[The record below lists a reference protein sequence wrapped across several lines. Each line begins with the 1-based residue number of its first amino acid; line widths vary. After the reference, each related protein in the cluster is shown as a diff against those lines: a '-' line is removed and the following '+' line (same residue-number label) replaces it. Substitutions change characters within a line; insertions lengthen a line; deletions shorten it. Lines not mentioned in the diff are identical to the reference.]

1 MIWDKG
7 RDLWGINRLFCQLW
21 KRNRNRRVSAIM
33 QEHLRTNVCA
43 VLCYGLSMHCWTP
56 WLSGSVGFRLAQ
68 GEQPVEQD
76 TMSHHNG
83 KQACLADTRS
93 SAYLL
98 WSKCYA
104 SPTAEVWVRSPL
116 CLMTA
121 DCCCP
126 RCEPSRTVQMLQYPS
141 FPALV
146 GGGEGGMRQN
156 VCRFAASPWLFSS
169 PYLQFLVTVVAL
181 S

>member
-1 MIWDKG
+1 MLLLWSGTRISKTNFSVF

-33 QEHLRTNVCA
+33 QERLRTNVCA

-98 WSKCYA
+98 WSVTHHQLRRFGYVLLSQFNDSWLLL
-104 SPTAEVWVRSPL
+104 SPVWAEQDSSDAAVPL
-116 CLMTA
+116 ISCSGRWWGRWDEA
-121 DCCCP
+121 
-126 RCEPSRTVQMLQYPS
+126 E
-141 FPALV
+141 
-146 GGGEGGMRQN
+146 
-156 VCRFAASPWLFSS
+156 WL
-169 PYLQFLVTVVAL
+169 
-181 S
+181 